1 MACEEEKAKVLNI
14 RIGLVHLA
22 ESIEKL
28 VHVFSCD
35 AVVIQ
40 ILVEDELIRT
50 CEAKLY
56 MADKVRAIF
65 SCLKV
70 ILDKWKIHLC
80 LDHISLLSSFV
91 NFVVQVLHD
100 KSCEFYLWNNELAF
114 VLFLISKNLHG

>member
-40 ILVEDELIRT
+40 ILVEDELVRT
-50 CEAKLY
+50 CEAKLH
-56 MADKVRAIF
+56 MADKV
-65 SCLKV
+65 
-70 ILDKWKIHLC
+70 
-80 LDHISLLSSFV
+80 
-91 NFVVQVLHD
+91 
-100 KSCEFYLWNNELAF
+100 
-114 VLFLISKNLHG
+114 